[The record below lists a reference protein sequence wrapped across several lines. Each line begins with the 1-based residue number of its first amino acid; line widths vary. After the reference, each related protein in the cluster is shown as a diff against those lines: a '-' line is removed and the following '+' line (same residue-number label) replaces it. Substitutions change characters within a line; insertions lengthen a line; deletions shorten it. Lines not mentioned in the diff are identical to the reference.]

1 MICISGIHVILAMTA
16 PPPPTVQKN
25 DNGYIKVIRGLSIL
39 GSRYDVNFVYQRSF
53 EQVFS
58 AEEPLTRD
66 APHALPLYDLLP
78 FYAEGENG
86 ASAAAFAI
94 GEALNLQDVIN
105 DGERANMLYVPYRA
119 TETETPSMGVPVR
132 AAGADPGSNVWY
144 SFDIERQIL
153 RSVEHPNCDAWA
165 TFTISEDSEND
176 LR

>member
-1 MICISGIHVILAMTA
+1 MICISGIHVILTVTA

-86 ASAAAFAI
+86 ASAATFAI
-94 GEALNLQDVIN
+94 GEALNLQDVMN

-119 TETETPSMGVPVR
+119 TETKAPSMGVPVR

-144 SFDIERQIL
+144 SFDIERQIS